1 MQKTKYLVIGG
12 DMRNFYLAE
21 LLKKEYHRVEIY
33 GFDKK
38 DIKTKIQVLPR

>member
-1 MQKTKYLVIGG
+1 MQKPRYLIIGG
-12 DMRNFYLAE
+12 DMRSFYLSE

-38 DIKTKIQVLPR
+38 RIFKTRN